1 MAFIKRHINWTAQ
14 VDPSDAGL
22 TMKPDIDPDTAIVEA
37 NEEPSERS
45 WDITFIQGEDTGKS
59 VLVKVKQ
66 PPVYKYNICYYDKPE
81 TTDSMHTSGS
91 SIVLTADMGGRI
103 SVGQGTISEDGCC
116 EILAEVEGA
125 YVWACGAREWSEL
138 GNEIWVSDKTDT
150 GTHKIYPEGETAE
163 YQIDGFDDCDTVRK
177 ITETAT
183 YNGSLDLWAA
193 STRYKNN
200 LHPEG
205 KAEPS
210 NTFEFY
216 MVPEDSKE
224 ECEIIGVEPELNIT
238 TDIYGYTWDY
248 VANDIDETEE
258 LSAYTITVAP
268 KADTGITGVFS
279 LTPLSTQDIMVNSNV
294 PTGTSVIVYDG
305 GDPEGRIST
314 ETLVNANSLGIG
326 ITSSAQTTV
335 IGCNDTIEGRS
346 YRVLSTYTPS
356 GYTAQTEEY
365 EFDVNPTSITFNAD
379 GTTATTNV
387 IEVLSKKTVTQAIQE
402 VWDDAISPNGT
413 SYASSPSFT
422 ATIKTTEVP
431 VGTGETVD
439 VDFDY
444 TKREDGPQPPA
455 PEIRVFFYYKT
466 GSLSGH
472 TIDGTLTVP
481 NSVTSN
487 TMAETYYYVGHTEN
501 GRKAIPPSS
510 GYPLQYSMDVTA
522 NEGITPKSYQV
533 TTEYMGHVATLELN
547 VEGTGD
553 YDIEVVPSLTFNLRK
568 TISINDVWY
577 VRFVDTNGAYTYG
590 EICPKDKT
598 YNITDITKFYGLDVC
613 QLDKVHITP
622 NMPFKVSVSTETDR
636 DIAPKIYYN
645 NGGTQEATCNI
656 DVHMYLYSD
665 EGCTNDL
672 ITERRPDGTFVV
684 GTAPSEQILQLGIVL
699 IFNGE

>member
-1 MAFIKRHINWTAQ
+1 MAFIKRHINWTAP
-14 VDPSDAGL
+14 VNPTDSGL
-22 TMKPDIDPDTAIVEA
+22 TMIPDQDPFVAEVEA
-37 NEEPSERS
+37 NSGQERS
-45 WDITFIQGEDTGKS
+45 WLIDFTQDETEK
-59 VLVKVKQ
+59 VVQVKVTQ
-66 PPVYKYNICYYDKPE
+66 PAVYKFNICYYDKIE
-81 TTDSMHTSGS
+81 TSASTHTSGS
-91 SIVLTADMGGRI
+91 TIILTADMDGRI
-103 SVGQGTISEDGCC
+103 KVGEGTISDSGCC
-116 EILAEVEGA
+116 EIVSSVGSA

-138 GNEIWVSDKTDT
+138 GDEVWVSDGTDE
-150 GTHKIYPEGETAE
+150 GEKQIYPHGEDVSF
-163 YQIDGFDDCDTVRK
+163 QIDGFDDCNLVRK
-177 ITETAT
+177 VSESAE
-183 YNGSLDLWAA
+183 YGGSLELWAT
-193 STRYKNN
+193 SKTYKNN
-200 LHPEG
+200 FHPEG
-205 KAEPS
+205 LASYSEP
-210 NTFEFY
+210 FEFD
-216 MVPEDSKE
+216 MIPSDSRED
-224 ECEIIGVEPELNIT
+224 CMIVGVEPELEIT
-238 TDIYGYTWDY
+238 TDIYDYTWDY
-248 VANDIDETEE
+248 LASGIDETEE
-258 LSAYTITVAP
+258 LSAYTITVSP
-268 KADTGITGVFS
+268 KADSGITGEFS
-279 LTPLSTQDIMVNSNV
+279 LTPLSTQAITVNSNV
-294 PTGTSVIVYDG
+294 PTGTSVIIYDG
-305 GDPEGRIST
+305 GDPEDKIST
-314 ETLVNANSLGIG
+314 ETLVETDLTVD
-326 ITSSAQTTV
+326 ITSSASTTV
-335 IGCNDTIEGRS
+335 IGCNDTIEERS

-365 EFDVNPTSITFNAD
+365 EFEVNPTSITFNAD

-387 IEVLSKKTVTQAIQE
+387 IEVLSKKTVTQGIQE

-510 GYPLQYSMDVTA
+510 GYPLQYSMDITA
-522 NEGITPKSYQV
+522 NEGVTPKSYQV
-533 TTEYMGHVATLELN
+533 TTEYMGHVATLRLD

-590 EICPKDKT
+590 EICPKDRT
-598 YNITDITKFYGLDVC
+598 YDITDITKFYGLDVC

-622 NMPFKVSVSTETDR
+622 SMPFKVSVSTETDR
-636 DIAPKIYYN
+636 DVAPKIYYN

-684 GTAPSEQILQLGIVL
+684 GTAPSEQNLQLGIVL